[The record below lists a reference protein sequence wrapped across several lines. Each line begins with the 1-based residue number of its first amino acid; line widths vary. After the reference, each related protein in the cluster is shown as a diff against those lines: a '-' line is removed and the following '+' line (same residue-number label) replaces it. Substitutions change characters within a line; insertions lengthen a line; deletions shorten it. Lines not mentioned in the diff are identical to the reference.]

1 MSRVINTNSSGKRR
15 NQHMRTVAELL
26 RHLSQKQEIDQEAK
40 NMMALLVLVLREIA
54 DGIEDS
60 TLAWEKRNYW
70 IKIEEFRN
78 NWRWAGETAA
88 QLETIIINEE
98 WHNLPT
104 MLVKL
109 LPYVNDIT
117 VVKFTRSKAIWQG
130 CYDKLLDERD
140 QK

>member
-1 MSRVINTNSSGKRR
+1 MSRVINTNSPGKRR

-40 NMMALLVLVLREIA
+40 NMMALLVLILREIA

-88 QLETIIINEE
+88 ELETIIINEE
-98 WHNLPT
+98 WHHLPT

-130 CYDKLLDERD
+130 CYDRLLDERN
-140 QK
+140 QN

>member
-1 MSRVINTNSSGKRR
+1 
-15 NQHMRTVAELL
+15 MRTVAELL

-88 QLETIIINEE
+88 ELETIIINEE

-130 CYDKLLDERD
+130 CYDKLIEERN